1 MASSATIVMPKL
13 GLTMTEGKLAEWRI
27 KPGDSVKAG
36 QILFVVETDKI
47 ANEIEAQAAG
57 EVIDLLVPAGET
69 VPVGAPV
76 MRWTGP
82 GTAAGPEATVPAPA
96 QAPAPPSR
104 PAAAAPAAAVQAAAA
119 PVALAVGSPA
129 AGSGGRILATPL
141 ARRLA
146 REQGIDLGGIAGSGP
161 RGRIKAAD
169 VATASTAARPR
180 PTVAG
185 AAAIGAPAGA
195 AGLAGVVPDAI
206 HAAMARRM
214 VQSKR
219 DVPHF
224 YLASEAEVTA
234 LLDIRRQLNGLDGYP
249 RVTLNHLVVAAVGV
263 ALREMPQAN
272 RIWLDGRIVAFD
284 STDVGIAISTPRGL
298 FAPVLRDAGRI
309 GIDRVATG
317 ADALAEAARNGR
329 LGAQDME
336 GGAIT
341 VSNAGMFNVTRFA
354 PIINPPQAAIL
365 GVGSVRE
372 LFRPDAE
379 GRPSLKREMGLVLS
393 CDHRI
398 LDGVAGLAL
407 LNRIIEILQAPL
419 RLLRTG
425 AD

>member
-1 MASSATIVMPKL
+1 MANPATIVMPKL

-27 KPGDSVKAG
+27 KPGDTVKQG

-47 ANEIEAQAAG
+47 ANEIEAPASG
-57 EVIDLLVPAGET
+57 EIVDLLVPEGET

-82 GTAAGPEATVPAPA
+82 GSAAETKSVAPAPAVAAGPKTT
-96 QAPAPPSR
+96 
-104 PAAAAPAAAVQAAAA
+104 AAVPTVQT
-119 PVALAVGSPA
+119 AVG
-129 AGSGGRILATPL
+129 GGGGRVIATPL

-146 REQGIDLGGIAGSGP
+146 KETGVDIAAVAGSGP

-169 VATASTAARPR
+169 VAAAGASLRPR
-180 PTVAG
+180 T
-185 AAAIGAPAGA
+185 APGA
-195 AGLAGVVPDAI
+195 AGQPAAISGVEPDAI

-234 LLDIRRQLNGLDGYP
+234 LMDLRRQLNGIEGYP

-263 ALREMPQAN
+263 ALREMPEVN
-272 RIWLDGRIVAFD
+272 RIWLDGRIVGFT

-309 GIDRVATG
+309 GIDRVAG
-317 ADALAEAARNGR
+317 RADALAEAARNGR
-329 LGAQDME
+329 LTAADME

-354 PIINPPQAAIL
+354 PIVNPPQAAIL

-379 GRPSLKREMGLVLS
+379 GRPALRREMGLVLS

-398 LDGVAGLAL
+398 LDGVAGLSL
-407 LNRIIEILQAPL
+407 LNRIIDILQAPL

-425 AD
+425 TE

>member
-27 KPGDSVKAG
+27 KPGESVKAG

-47 ANEIEAQAAG
+47 ANEIEAPAAG
-57 EVIDLLVPAGET
+57 QIIDLLVPAGET
-69 VPVGAPV
+69 VPVGAAV

-82 GTAAGPEATVPAPA
+82 GTATGPELSAP
-96 QAPAPPSR
+96 
-104 PAAAAPAAAVQAAAA
+104 APAAALQASAPPARPTAA
-119 PVALAVGSPA
+119 VASAVRPGPSA
-129 AGSGGRILATPL
+129 ADGGGRILATPL

-146 REQGIDLGGIAGSGP
+146 REQGVDLGGVAGSGP

-169 VATASTAARPR
+169 VEKASTAARPSAAI
-180 PTVAG
+180 TG
-185 AAAIGAPAGA
+185 AAITGAA
-195 AGLAGVVPDAI
+195 AGLAGVAPDAV

-234 LLDIRRQLNGLDGYP
+234 LLDLRRQLNGIDGYP
-249 RVTLNHLVVAAVGV
+249 RVTLNHLVVTAVGV
-263 ALREMPQAN
+263 ALRELPQAN

-284 STDVGIAISTPRGL
+284 STDVGIAVSTPRGL

-309 GIDRVATG
+309 GIDRVATR

-329 LGAQDME
+329 LGAQDMD

-354 PIINPPQAAIL
+354 PIVNPPQAAIL

>member
-1 MASSATIVMPKL
+1 MAKEKGV
-13 GLTMTEGKLAEWRI
+13 
-27 KPGDSVKAG
+27 
-36 QILFVVETDKI
+36 
-47 ANEIEAQAAG
+47 
-57 EVIDLLVPAGET
+57 
-69 VPVGAPV
+69 
-76 MRWTGP
+76 
-82 GTAAGPEATVPAPA
+82 
-96 QAPAPPSR
+96 
-104 PAAAAPAAAVQAAAA
+104 
-119 PVALAVGSPA
+119 
-129 AGSGGRILATPL
+129 
-141 ARRLA
+141 
-146 REQGIDLGGIAGSGP
+146 DLGHLAGSGP

-169 VATASTAARPR
+169 VTAA
-180 PTVAG
+180 
-185 AAAIGAPAGA
+185 AAATRVAAPLT
-195 AGLAGVVPDAI
+195 AGLAGVAPDAV

-234 LLDIRRQLNGLDGYP
+234 LMELRRQLNGIEGYP

-272 RIWLDGRIVAFD
+272 RIWLDGRIVSFD
-284 STDVGIAISTPRGL
+284 STDVGVAISTPRGL

-309 GIDRVATG
+309 GIDRVASR
-317 ADALAEAARNGR
+317 ADALAEAARTGK
-329 LGAQDME
+329 LTAGDLE

-354 PIINPPQAAIL
+354 PIVNPPQAAIL

-372 LFRPDAE
+372 LFRPDAD

-407 LNRIIEILQAPL
+407 LNRIIDILQAPL

-425 AD
+425 AA

>member
-1 MASSATIVMPKL
+1 MPKL

-27 KPGDSVKAG
+27 KPGDTVKQG

-47 ANEIEAQAAG
+47 ANEIEAPASG
-57 EVIDLLVPAGET
+57 EIVDLLVPAGET

-76 MRWTGP
+76 MHWTGP
-82 GTAAGPEATVPAPA
+82 GSAAETKSVVPAPA
-96 QAPAPPSR
+96 VAAGPKTV
-104 PAAAAPAAAVQAAAA
+104 AAAPAVQAPAVQT
-119 PVALAVGSPA
+119 AVG
-129 AGSGGRILATPL
+129 GGGGRVIATPL

-146 REQGIDLGGIAGSGP
+146 KETGVDIAAVAGSGP

-169 VATASTAARPR
+169 VVA
-180 PTVAG
+180 AG
-185 AAAIGAPAGA
+185 ASSGPKTAPGA
-195 AGLAGVVPDAI
+195 AGQPAATSGVAPDAI

-234 LLDIRRQLNGLDGYP
+234 LMDLRRQLNGIDGYP

-263 ALREMPQAN
+263 ALREMPEVN
-272 RIWLDGRIVAFD
+272 RIWLDGRIVGFT

-309 GIDRVATG
+309 GIDRVAG
-317 ADALAEAARNGR
+317 RADVLAEAARNGR
-329 LGAQDME
+329 LTAADME

-354 PIINPPQAAIL
+354 PIVNPPQAAIL

-379 GRPSLKREMGLVLS
+379 GRPALRREMGLVLS

-398 LDGVAGLAL
+398 LDGVAGLSL
-407 LNRIIEILQAPL
+407 LNRIIDILQAPL

-425 AD
+425 TE